1 MLSVSSR
8 KMQKD
13 RMFCVPRSDTL
24 IIKRK
29 MYLAIMFCQAVSGP
43 HALSFNTLWGG
54 KYCYACYVQRVQ
66 KTWLLGKQGLSL
78 LICSI
83 QVQSVSLGVEL
94 AS

>member
-1 MLSVSSR
+1 
-8 KMQKD
+8 MQKD
-13 RMFCVPRSDTL
+13 RMFCVPCSDTL

-43 HALSFNTLWGG
+43 HALSFNL
-54 KYCYACYVQRVQ
+54 
-66 KTWLLGKQGLSL
+66 L

>member
-1 MLSVSSR
+1 
-8 KMQKD
+8 
-13 RMFCVPRSDTL
+13 
-24 IIKRK
+24 

-43 HALSFNTLWGG
+43 HALSFNTLWGEKILLRSEILFRG
-54 KYCYACYVQRVQ
+54 FKRV
-66 KTWLLGKQGLSL
+66 WLLGKQGLSL